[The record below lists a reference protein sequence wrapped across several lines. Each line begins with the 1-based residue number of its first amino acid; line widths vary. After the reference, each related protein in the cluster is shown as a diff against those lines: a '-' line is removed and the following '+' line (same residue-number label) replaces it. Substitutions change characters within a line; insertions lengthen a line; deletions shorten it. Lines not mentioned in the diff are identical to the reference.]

1 MSSAA
6 QAGRRNE
13 SEMEPPAAPAPE
25 PREPPLAPPAM
36 PVAFVKYYE
45 KGSTVMGADQ
55 IAEGLAA
62 RGWNAR
68 SIPVAELAGVRGGVL
83 IFIKTSRIDHLLLAK
98 ARGNRLVLDVQDTVV
113 FKRRIK
119 NRWLFDSLIFKSRR
133 QLDDFGRPDKADRV
147 IYHQW
152 DPRYRVNRAPRDR
165 MVLGYLG
172 LARSLTHWGQL
183 PEVEYL
189 DGGYFEAG
197 LRFNC
202 HLSIRE
208 PGREFLYKPNCK
220 VSTAAACDANLV
232 TTRDLTTVE
241 LLGEDYP
248 YYCEPER
255 ESILAAVE
263 RARASFG
270 TPLWQRGLER
280 MRQVRELT
288 SMDRVLDDYESLL
301 RRLAPALPLAA

>member
-1 MSSAA
+1 
-6 QAGRRNE
+6 
-13 SEMEPPAAPAPE
+13 
-25 PREPPLAPPAM
+25 
-36 PVAFVKYYE
+36 
-45 KGSTVMGADQ
+45 VMGADQ

-62 RGWNAR
+62 RGWNVR
-68 SIPVAELAGVRGGVL
+68 SIPVAEIASVRDGVL
-83 IFIKTSRIDHLLLAK
+83 VFIKTSRLDHLLLAK
-98 ARGNRLVLDVQDTVV
+98 ARGNQLALDVQDTVV

-119 NRWLFDSLIFKSRR
+119 NRWLFDSLIFKSQR
-133 QLDDFGRPDKADRV
+133 QLDDFGRPDRRDGADRI

-152 DPRYRVNRAPRDR
+152 DPRYVVNQAPRDR
-165 MVLGYLG
+165 MALGYLG

-183 PEVEYL
+183 PDVEYC
-189 DGGYFEAG
+189 DGDYFAAG
-197 LRFNC
+197 LRYNC
-202 HLSIRE
+202 HLSVRE

-220 VSTAAACDANLV
+220 VSTAAACDANLI

-255 ESILAAVE
+255 ESILAAIE

-288 SMDRVLDDYESLL
+288 GMESVLDEYEALL
-301 RRLAPALPLAA
+301 RRLAARCRVPSSAPA

>member
-1 MSSAA
+1 MP
-6 QAGRRNE
+6 QV
-13 SEMEPPAAPAPE
+13 
-25 PREPPLAPPAM
+25 

-68 SIPVAELAGVRGGVL
+68 SIPVAELAGVRGGIL
-83 IFIKTSRIDHLLLAK
+83 IFIKTSRLDHLLRAR

-133 QLDDFGRPDKADRV
+133 QLADFGRPDHPDRHDRV

-152 DPRYRVNRAPRDR
+152 DPRYVVNQAPRDR
-165 MVLGYLG
+165 MTLGYLG

-183 PEVEYL
+183 PEVEYC
-189 DGGYFEAG
+189 DGDYFVAG
-197 LRFNC
+197 LRYNC
-202 HLSIRE
+202 HLSVRE

-220 VSTAAACDANLV
+220 VSTAAACEANLI

-248 YYCEPER
+248 FYCEPER
-255 ESILAAVE
+255 ESILAAIE

-270 TPLWQRGLER
+270 TAVWQRGLER

-288 SMDRVLDDYESLL
+288 RMESVLDEYEELL
-301 RRLAPALPLAA
+301 RLLAVPADTAAAGSA

>member
-1 MSSAA
+1 MSSPGPA
-6 QAGRRNE
+6 RNANPSAPQE
-13 SEMEPPAAPAPE
+13 AVPPV
-25 PREPPLAPPAM
+25 

-68 SIPVAELAGVRGGVL
+68 SIPVAELPGVRDGILV
-83 IFIKTSRIDHLLLAK
+83 FIKTSRLDHLLRAR

-133 QLDDFGRPDKADRV
+133 QLADFGRPDHPDRV

-152 DPRYRVNRAPRDR
+152 DPRYGVNQAPRDR
-165 MVLGYLG
+165 MTLGYLG

-183 PEVEYL
+183 PEVEYC
-189 DGGYFEAG
+189 DGDYFVAG
-197 LRFNC
+197 LRYNC
-202 HLSIRE
+202 HLSVRE

-220 VSTAAACDANLV
+220 VSTAAACEANLI

-241 LLGEDYP
+241 LLGDDYP
-248 YYCEPER
+248 FYCEPER
-255 ESILAAVE
+255 ESILAAIE
-263 RARASFG
+263 RARATFG
-270 TPLWQRGLER
+270 TGVWQRGLER

-288 SMDRVLDDYESLL
+288 RMESVLDEYEKLL
-301 RRLAPALPLAA
+301 RLLAPASAVAGADGPA

>member
-1 MSSAA
+1 MSSPGPA
-6 QAGRRNE
+6 QNP
-13 SEMEPPAAPAPE
+13 SEPSRTPTIPAV
-25 PREPPLAPPAM
+25 

-68 SIPVAELAGVRGGVL
+68 SIPVSELAGVRGGILV
-83 IFIKTSRIDHLLLAK
+83 FIKTSRLDHLLRAK

-119 NRWLFDSLIFKSRR
+119 NCWLFDSLIFKSRR
-133 QLDDFGRPDKADRV
+133 QLDDFGRPDRPDRHDRV

-152 DPRYRVNRAPRDR
+152 DPRYEVNRAPRDR
-165 MVLGYLG
+165 MTLGYLG

-183 PEVEYL
+183 PQVEYC
-189 DGGYFEAG
+189 DGDYFVAG
-197 LRFNC
+197 LRYNC
-202 HLSIRE
+202 HLSVRE

-220 VSTAAACDANLV
+220 VSTAAACEANLI

-248 YYCEPER
+248 FYCEPER
-255 ESILAAVE
+255 ESILAAIE
-263 RARASFG
+263 LARATFG
-270 TPLWQRGLER
+270 TAVWQRGLER

-288 SMDRVLDDYESLL
+288 RMESVLDEYEKLL
-301 RRLAPALPLAA
+301 RLLASSSGAAAVADGA

>member
-1 MSSAA
+1 MSSPGPAKNPSEAA
-6 QAGRRNE
+6 LP
-13 SEMEPPAAPAPE
+13 SVPSV
-25 PREPPLAPPAM
+25 

-68 SIPVAELAGVRGGVL
+68 SIPVAALPGVRGGILV
-83 IFIKTSRIDHLLLAK
+83 FIKTSRLDHLLLAR

-133 QLDDFGRPDKADRV
+133 QLDDFGRPDRMNGADRI

-152 DPRYRVNRAPRDR
+152 DPRYVVNQAPRDR
-165 MVLGYLG
+165 LALGYLG

-183 PEVEYL
+183 PDVEYC
-189 DGGYFEAG
+189 DGDYFVAG
-197 LRFNC
+197 LRYNC
-202 HLSIRE
+202 HLSVRE

-220 VSTAAACDANLV
+220 VSTAAACEANLI

-255 ESILAAVE
+255 ESILAAIE

-288 SMDRVLDDYESLL
+288 GMESVLDEYEALL
-301 RRLAPALPLAA
+301 RLLAARCRVPSSAPA

>member
-1 MSSAA
+1 MSSPGPA
-6 QAGRRNE
+6 QNR
-13 SEMEPPAAPAPE
+13 SEI
-25 PREPPLAPPAM
+25 APPPV

-62 RGWNAR
+62 RGWNVR
-68 SIPVAELAGVRGGVL
+68 SLPVAEIASVRDGVL
-83 IFIKTSRIDHLLLAK
+83 VFIKTSRLDHLLLAR
-98 ARGNRLVLDVQDTVV
+98 ARGNRLALDVQDTVV

-119 NRWLFDSLIFKSRR
+119 NRRLFDALIFKSRR
-133 QLDDFGRPDKADRV
+133 QLDDFGREDRPDRV

-152 DPRYRVNRAPRDR
+152 DPRYTVNQAPRDR
-165 MVLGYLG
+165 MALGYLG

-183 PEVEYL
+183 PDVEYC
-189 DGGYFEAG
+189 DGDYFVAG
-197 LRFNC
+197 LRYNC
-202 HLSIRE
+202 HLSVRE

-220 VSTAAACDANLV
+220 VSTAAACDANLI

-255 ESILAAVE
+255 ESILAAIE

-270 TPLWQRGLER
+270 TLLWQRGLER

-288 SMDRVLDDYESLL
+288 CMESVLAEYEKLL
-301 RRLAPALPLAA
+301 RLLAPAASAPVAADGPA